1 MTPRL
6 PVCKSSELVR
16 VVIKLGFH
24 LDRQKGSHAIY
35 IRDADQARVVIPMH
49 KGKDIKPKTL
59 KGILEDIK
67 ITIDEFRKL
76 LVG

>member
-16 VVIKLGFH
+16 VVLQLGFH

-35 IRDADQARVVIPMH
+35 LRDADQARAVIPMH

-59 KGILEDIK
+59 KGILEDMK
-67 ITIDEFRKL
+67 ISTDDFRKL
-76 LVG
+76 LAG

>member
-1 MTPRL
+1 L

-16 VVIKLGFH
+16 VVLKLGYH

-35 IRDADQARVVIPMH
+35 IREIDQARVVIPMH

-59 KGILEDIK
+59 KGILEDMNIS
-67 ITIDEFRKL
+67 IDEFRKL

>member
-6 PVCKSSELVR
+6 PVCKSSDLVR
-16 VVIKLGFH
+16 VVLKLGFH

-35 IRDADQARVVIPMH
+35 LRDADQARTVIPMH

-59 KGILEDIK
+59 KGILDDMK
-67 ITIDEFRKL
+67 ISIDEFRKL
-76 LVG
+76 LKG